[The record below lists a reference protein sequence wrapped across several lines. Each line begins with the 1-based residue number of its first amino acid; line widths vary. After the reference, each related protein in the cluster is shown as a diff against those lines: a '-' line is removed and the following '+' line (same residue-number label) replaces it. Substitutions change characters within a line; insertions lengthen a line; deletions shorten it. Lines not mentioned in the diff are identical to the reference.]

1 MSGSIKI
8 SKKHGLNPCI
18 PICVFCGKEKNE
30 LALLGRLKDD
40 AKAPMSAVIDMEP
53 CNECKENWSK
63 GVPLIRV
70 TKKKPENG
78 MPPLQKDGNDGIWP
92 TAQYMVVTEECAESM
107 FDLETKKGQ
116 PVLLEDVV
124 FDKILKSAEDSGA
137 QIEEK

>member
-1 MSGSIKI
+1 MSGSIRI
-8 SKKHGLNPCI
+8 SEKHGLNPCI

-30 LALLGRLKDD
+30 LAILGRLKGDV
-40 AKAPMSAVIDMEP
+40 KAPMSAVIDMEP
-53 CNECKENWSK
+53 CDECKENWSK

-70 TKKKPENG
+70 TKKKPANG
-78 MPPLQKDGNDGIWP
+78 MPPLQKEGNEEIWP
-92 TAQYMVVTEECAESM
+92 TAQYMVVTEECAGRM